1 MTAGPQSQWAGRF
14 ALAFGKCSCNATDA
28 GWLRQKLQPPDA
40 TATLQVAA
48 GEPTVQEA
56 RVNWERSSG
65 KLGRLGCDLF
75 IENVFPSSISS
86 EIQEPQPSGFV
97 AFQSRPFP

>member
-1 MTAGPQSQWAGRF
+1 M
-14 ALAFGKCSCNATDA
+14 
-28 GWLRQKLQPPDA
+28 RQKLQPPVA

-56 RVNWERSSG
+56 RVNWERPSG

-86 EIQEPQPSGFV
+86 EILEPQPPGIV
-97 AFQSRPFP
+97 AFQTRPFPQWLAGREVQVPHHPHFGG